1 LTAGEAG
8 GHCAGDSGDR
18 MELLPLL
25 RASEQQF
32 LAVVA
37 NIPGAV
43 YRCACNADWEIR
55 FMSEHIERICG
66 FPASD
71 FVGNKVRSYGSII
84 HPGERPYVIEEID
97 RALKGGSPY
106 SLQYRVIHAD
116 GSVRWVSER
125 GRAVLGGQGER
136 LWLDGVILDV
146 TEQVLAEQARDRA
159 HEAENR
165 LVAELKAREEAKRD
179 FFATVSH
186 ELRAPLTAI
195 EGYVELLS
203 DQEPAQTLA
212 QRRKTL
218 GMISRNALRLR
229 ALVDDIFT
237 LARLEAGEA
246 AMTTGAVNIAEVIAE
261 AVTAVQPSAAA
272 KDLSLTRTE
281 PNQKLIIEAD
291 ADQIERVLVNLLS
304 NAVKYTPKEGRIQV
318 AATAEDRFA
327 VVRVMDTGI
336 GIPMQEQSELF
347 GRFFRASNARQK
359 SIPGTGLGL
368 AIVRTIVVNHGG
380 EIAIDSEEDRGT
392 TVTVRLPL
400 ESHHGGP
407 ARGTRAGFHIR

>member
-1 LTAGEAG
+1 
-8 GHCAGDSGDR
+8 

-25 RASEQQF
+25 RESEQQF

-71 FVGNKVRSYGSII
+71 FIGNKTRTYGSII
-84 HPGERPYVIEEID
+84 HPGDRPYVVEEID
-97 RALKGGSPY
+97 RALGNGSPY

-116 GSVRWVSER
+116 GCARWVSER
-125 GRAVLGGQGER
+125 GRAILGERGER

-146 TEQVLAEQARDRA
+146 TEQVLVEQDRDRA
-159 HEAENR
+159 LEAENR
-165 LVAELKAREEAKRD
+165 LVAELRARDEEKRD

-203 DQEPAQTLA
+203 DHEPEQTPA
-212 QRRKTL
+212 QRRKML
-218 GMISRNALRLR
+218 DMVSRNTLRLR

-237 LARLEAGEA
+237 LARLEAA
-246 AMTTGAVNIAEVIAE
+246 AATTITRPVNMAEVIAE
-261 AVTAVQPSAAA
+261 AVASVRPSAAA
-272 KDLSLTRTE
+272 KHLSLISTE
-281 PNQKLIIEAD
+281 PAGKLTVEAD
-291 ADQIERVLVNLLS
+291 ADQIERALVNLLS
-304 NAVKYTPKEGRIQV
+304 NAVKYTPDEGRIEV
-318 AATAEDRFA
+318 ATTVEDSFA
-327 VVRVMDTGI
+327 VVRVADTGI
-336 GIPMQEQSELF
+336 GIPKKEQGELF
-347 GRFFRASNARQK
+347 TRFFRASNARQK

-368 AIVRTIVVNHGG
+368 TIVRTIVVSHGG
-380 EIAIDSEEDRGT
+380 EIAFDSEEERGT

-400 ESHHGGP
+400 HASS
-407 ARGTRAGFHIR
+407 

>member
-1 LTAGEAG
+1 
-8 GHCAGDSGDR
+8 

-55 FMSEHIERICG
+55 FMSDHIERICG

-71 FVGNKVRSYGSII
+71 FVGNKMRSYGSII
-84 HPGERPYVIEEID
+84 HSVDRPYVIEEID
-97 RALKGGSPY
+97 RALKDGSPY

-125 GRAVLGGQGER
+125 GRAILGEQGER

-146 TEQVLAEQARDRA
+146 TEQVLTEQARDRA
-159 HEAENR
+159 HEAVNR
-165 LVAELKAREEAKRD
+165 LVAELEARDEAKRE

-203 DQEPAQTLA
+203 DQGSAQTRA
-212 QRRKTL
+212 QRRNML
-218 GMISRNALRLR
+218 DMIFRNAVRLG

-237 LARLEAGEA
+237 LARLEAGA
-246 AMTTGAVNIAEVIAE
+246 AATVIRPVNIAE
-261 AVTAVQPSAAA
+261 
-272 KDLSLTRTE
+272 
-281 PNQKLIIEAD
+281 
-291 ADQIERVLVNLLS
+291 
-304 NAVKYTPKEGRIQV
+304 
-318 AATAEDRFA
+318 
-327 VVRVMDTGI
+327 
-336 GIPMQEQSELF
+336 
-347 GRFFRASNARQK
+347 
-359 SIPGTGLGL
+359 
-368 AIVRTIVVNHGG
+368 
-380 EIAIDSEEDRGT
+380 
-392 TVTVRLPL
+392 
-400 ESHHGGP
+400 
-407 ARGTRAGFHIR
+407 

>member
-1 LTAGEAG
+1 
-8 GHCAGDSGDR
+8 

-43 YRCACNADWEIR
+43 YRCACTADWEIR

-71 FVGNKVRSYGSII
+71 FIGNKMRSYGSII
-84 HPGERPYVIEEID
+84 YREDRPEVVEEID
-97 RALKGGSPY
+97 RALKDGSPY

-125 GRAVLGGQGER
+125 GRAILGEHGER

-165 LVAELKAREEAKRD
+165 LVAELKARDEAKRD

-203 DQEPAQTLA
+203 DREPAQTLA
-212 QRRKTL
+212 QRRKML
-218 GMISRNALRLR
+218 DMISRNALRLR

-237 LARLEAGEA
+237 LARLEAA
-246 AMTTGAVNIAEVIAE
+246 AAATITRPVNITEVIAG
-261 AVTAVQPSAAA
+261 AVAAVQPSAAA
-272 KDLSLTRTE
+272 KNLSLTSTE
-281 PNQKLIIEAD
+281 PNRKLTVEAD
-291 ADQIERVLVNLLS
+291 ADQLERALVNLLS
-304 NAVKYTPKEGRIQV
+304 NAVKYTPDEGRIEV
-318 AATAEDRFA
+318 AASAEEPFA
-327 VVRVMDTGI
+327 VVRVVDTGI
-336 GIPMQEQSELF
+336 GIPKQEQRELCD
-347 GRFFRASNARQK
+347 RFFRASNARQK

-380 EIAIDSEEDRGT
+380 EIAFDSEEERGT

-400 ESHHGGP
+400 ESQRVSQTDHFCGGLHRP
-407 ARGTRAGFHIR
+407 HRGAEA

>member
-1 LTAGEAG
+1 
-8 GHCAGDSGDR
+8 

-71 FVGNKVRSYGSII
+71 FIGNKMRSYGSII
-84 HPGERPYVIEEID
+84 HSGDRPYVIEEID
-97 RALKGGSPY
+97 RALKDGSPY

-125 GRAVLGGQGER
+125 GRAILGEQGER

-165 LVAELKAREEAKRD
+165 LVAELKARDEAKRD
-179 FFATVSH
+179 FFATISH

-203 DQEPAQTLA
+203 DPGPAQTPA
-212 QRRKTL
+212 ERRKML
-218 GMISRNALRLR
+218 DMISRNALRLR
-229 ALVDDIFT
+229 ILVDDIFT
-237 LARLEAGEA
+237 LAMLEAGAA
-246 AMTTGAVNIAEVIAE
+246 AMITRPVNIAEVIAG
-261 AVTAVQPSAAA
+261 AVAAVQPSAEA
-272 KDLSLTRTE
+272 KNLSLTSTE
-281 PNQKLIIEAD
+281 PNRKLTVEAD
-291 ADQIERVLVNLLS
+291 ADQLERALVNLLS
-304 NAVKYTPKEGRIQV
+304 NAVKYTPEAGRIEI
-318 AATAEDRFA
+318 AATAEESFA
-327 VVRVMDTGI
+327 VVRVVDTGI
-336 GIPMQEQSELF
+336 GIPKQEQRELF
-347 GRFFRASNARQK
+347 DRFFRASNARRK

-368 AIVRTIVVNHGG
+368 VIVQTIVVNHGG
-380 EIAIDSEEDRGT
+380 EIVFDSEEERGT

-400 ESHHGGP
+400 ESQHGSHTDNVCGGVHHRY
-407 ARGTRAGFHIR
+407 RGAET

>member
-1 LTAGEAG
+1 
-8 GHCAGDSGDR
+8 

-43 YRCACNADWEIR
+43 YRCACNADWEIL
-55 FMSEHIERICG
+55 FMSDHIERICG

-71 FVGNKVRSYGSII
+71 FVGNKMRSYGSII
-84 HPGERPYVIEEID
+84 HSVDRPYVIEEID
-97 RALKGGSPY
+97 RALKDGSPY
-106 SLQYRVIHAD
+106 SLQYRVVHAD

-125 GRAVLGGQGER
+125 GRAILGEHSER

-159 HEAENR
+159 HEAVNR
-165 LVAELKAREEAKRD
+165 LVAELEARDEAKRD

-203 DQEPAQTLA
+203 DQGPAQTPA
-212 QRRKTL
+212 QRHGML
-218 GMISRNALRLR
+218 DMISRNAVRLR
-229 ALVDDIFT
+229 ALVDDILT
-237 LARLEAGEA
+237 LARLEAGA
-246 AMTTGAVNIAEVIAE
+246 AATIIRPVNIAEVIAG
-261 AVTAVQPSAAA
+261 AVAAVQPSAAA
-272 KDLSLTRTE
+272 KNLNLICTE
-281 PNQKLIIEAD
+281 PNQRLTVEAD
-291 ADQIERVLVNLLS
+291 ADQLERALVNLLS
-304 NAVKYTPKEGRIQV
+304 NAVKYTPEEGRIEID
-318 AATAEDRFA
+318 AAAEECFA
-327 VVRVMDTGI
+327 VVRVVDTGI
-336 GIPMQEQSELF
+336 GIPKGEQSELF
-347 GRFFRASNARQK
+347 DRFFRASNARQK

-368 AIVRTIVVNHGG
+368 AIVQTIVVNHGG
-380 EIAIDSEEDRGT
+380 EIAFDSEEERGT

-400 ESHHGGP
+400 EPQHNSRTDNACGGVHHP
-407 ARGTRAGFHIR
+407 RRAAAT